1 MVHPLFAYQM
11 ALERIASLER
21 DAENYRRSREARKY
35 RRARAAALHPPQPV
49 RTAIQLRL
57 SACREELERLAAL
70 SERRV
75 RDGDWLVADLDGEP
89 VAAVS
94 IEDGTTLYDPF
105 RPTSQLLSL
114 LELRRKQV
122 LATAY

>member
-1 MVHPLFAYQM
+1 MHPELIRQVA
-11 ALERIASLER
+11 AARLADLRR
-21 DAENYRRSREARKY
+21 DAVRYRRMREASFH
-35 RRARAAALHPPQPV
+35 APQPV

-70 SERRV
+70 SERPLH
-75 RDGDWLVADLDGEP
+75 DGDWIVAELDGVP

-94 IEDGTTLYDPF
+94 VDDGATVYDPF
-105 RPTSQLLSL
+105 KPTSQIVSL
-114 LELRRKQV
+114 LQLRRKQV